1 MVNGFLV
8 LRGTWLVLSR
18 PCKKKRLAICNEVV
32 YIQVCS
38 RWHESALLIRS
49 SLNLEQ
55 TKCVIVNLADLG
67 GELHCR
73 RAITYF
79 AGLDKNLSKSLVLIE
94 VLGKR
99 GKKLECRR
107 PAF

>member
-1 MVNGFLV
+1 MCPADKELMIK
-8 LRGTWLVLSR
+8 SR
-18 PCKKKRLAICNEVV
+18 ANEV
-32 YIQVCS
+32 Y
-38 RWHESALLIRS
+38 H
-49 SLNLEQ
+49 
-55 TKCVIVNLADLG
+55 G
-67 GELHCR
+67 GPCRFGEGQLHCR

-99 GKKLECRR
+99 GKKLGCRR